1 MTDYD
6 VIIIG
11 AGNGGLTSSATLAKS
26 GKKVL
31 LLEKH
36 NIPGGCAT
44 SFIRGRFEFE
54 TALHQLSGMGS
65 KEKPGP
71 LRGIM
76 RKLEVEDKIDW
87 VESDIIYRVVVSDE
101 LDLTLPSDRKAAV
114 AILQERF
121 PHERDNIR
129 KFFEMTYTY
138 IKEFVGSLFAE
149 EQKVG
154 QESFPTYFK
163 YNLRSFEEVFD
174 EFFTDPLLR
183 TALNFYWCYVG
194 LPPERI
200 SFDPIAKCFF
210 SYLEF
215 KPYHIKGGSQVMS
228 TALTET
234 ILKYGGEIRFNCGAQ
249 NIIVKDGRISG
260 VVTEHGDVFTAP
272 YIVSNISPI
281 RIYADLIP
289 PEHVSSE
296 ALSSMRNSKVGVSAF
311 TLYIGLDCSPETV
324 GITEATTFC
333 YDNADMNEVFNA
345 VSRMDTQDDFYLMS
359 CYNIDNSDA
368 SPSGTTQISALCL
381 KYGEPWEKL
390 KPEQYYETKFAA
402 AETLLQRIEKRFPG
416 LRAHIEEL
424 EVATPITHMRYLG
437 HPGGAIY
444 GFDKSMNDA
453 GVFFPKNA
461 IMEGLYFAGAWF
473 EWDGFQP
480 TLTSGHDVAKEI
492 LEKMKETGRA

>member
-1 MTDYD
+1 MSDYD

-11 AGNGGLTSSATLAKS
+11 AGNGGLTSSATLARA

-101 LDLTLPSDRKAAV
+101 LDLTLPADKKATIE
-114 AILQERF
+114 ILQERF
-121 PHERDNIR
+121 PHEKDNIR
-129 KFFEMTYTY
+129 KFFDMVYTY
-138 IKEFVGSLFAE
+138 ITEFVGSLFAE
-149 EQKVG
+149 EDQVG
-154 QESFPTYFK
+154 KDAFPTYFR
-163 YNLRSFEEVFD
+163 YNLRTFEEVFD
-174 EFFTDPLLR
+174 DFFTDPLLR
-183 TALNFYWCYVG
+183 TALNFYWCYMG
-194 LPPERI
+194 LPPDRI

-234 ILKYGGEIRFNCGAQ
+234 ILKYGGEIRFNCGAKS
-249 NIIVKDGRISG
+249 IILEDGRISG
-260 VVTEHGDVFTAP
+260 VMTENGDVCTAS

-281 RIYADLIP
+281 RTYADLMP
-289 PEHVSSE
+289 PEQVSCD
-296 ALSSMRNSKVGVSAF
+296 ALSSMKNSKVGVSAF
-311 TLYIGLDCSPETV
+311 TLYIGLDCAPEAV

-333 YDNADMNEVFNA
+333 YDNADMKDVFNA
-345 VSRMDTQDDFYLMS
+345 VGRMDTEEDFYLMS
-359 CYNIDNSDA
+359 CYNIDNPDCTV
-368 SPSGTTQISALCL
+368 PGTTQISALCL

-390 KPEQYYETKFAA
+390 QPEEYYSAKFAA
-402 AETLLQRIEKRFPG
+402 AETLLQRIEKRHPG
-416 LRAHIEEL
+416 FREHIEEL

-444 GFDKSMNDA
+444 GFEKSMNDS

-461 IMEGLYFAGAWF
+461 IMDGLYFAGTWF

-492 LEKMKETGRA
+492 LRNMKQEGRA